1 MGRLANRKPAILV
14 GRMKLTVSK
23 TEFLDGLQAVQ
34 NAVSPRSTIPVMSNL
49 LLESGDGQIT
59 LTGTDGDL
67 TISSVIHAA
76 VHEPGSITLPSKRI
90 FSITREIASLEIDL
104 EVEPDSSD
112 CSIQAGSTFFKVR
125 GVEADEFPK
134 VDHLPSEKKILVPQ
148 DKIKSMLK
156 KTSFAI
162 SNDETR
168 YVLNGLYFKFAAG
181 KLILVATD
189 GRRLALVDE
198 PLDFPPESEGSFI
211 VPTKTVLELGRL
223 LQNKGALSIELSENR
238 VAFDLIQE
246 EEGQSVVTSTIISK
260 LIDGSYPDY
269 NQVIPREVEERI
281 ALGREEFLQALKR
294 VELMTTDKSGSA
306 KLSFSENNLVIS
318 ANTPDVGEARESI
331 AINYQGK
338 DLAVAF
344 NPTYLMDPLK
354 ALDNDEVFLELT
366 DELSPGVIKIND
378 PFLYVIMPMRLQ

>member
-1 MGRLANRKPAILV
+1 
-14 GRMKLTVSK
+14 MKLTVSK

-49 LLESGDGQIT
+49 LLEAREGHIT

-67 TISSVIHAA
+67 TISSLIHAQ
-76 VHEPGSITLPSKRI
+76 VTEPGSITLPSKKL

-104 EVEPDSSD
+104 EVDLEKLD
-112 CSIQAGSTFFKVR
+112 CSIQAGSTYFKIR
-125 GVEADEFPK
+125 GLSADEFPI
-134 VDHLPSEKKILVPQ
+134 VDHVPSEKRITLPQ

-162 SNDETR
+162 SSDESR
-168 YVLNGLYFKFAAG
+168 YVLNGLYFNFNDG
-181 KLILVATD
+181 KLIIVATD
-189 GRRLALVDE
+189 GRRLALVE
-198 PLDFPPESEGSFI
+198 EVTDFPEEAEGSFI
-211 VPTKTVLELGRL
+211 VPTKTVNELGRL
-223 LQNKGALSIELSENR
+223 LQNKGALSIELSEGR

-246 EEGQSVVTSTIISK
+246 EEGNPVVTSTIISK
-260 LIDGSYPDY
+260 LIDGSYPNY
-269 NQVIPREVEERI
+269 KQVIPNEVEERI
-281 ALGREEFLQALKR
+281 ALGREELLQALKR

-306 KLSFSENNLVIS
+306 KLSFTENNLVIS

-366 DELSPGVIKIND
+366 DELSPGVVKIND

>member
-1 MGRLANRKPAILV
+1 
-14 GRMKLTVSK
+14 MKLTVSK

-49 LLESGDGQIT
+49 LLEARDGHIT

-67 TISSVIHAA
+67 TISSLIHAQ
-76 VHEPGSITLPSKRI
+76 VSEPGSITLPSKRL

-104 EVEPDSSD
+104 EIDEETTD
-112 CSIQAGSTFFKVR
+112 CSIQAGSTYFKIR
-125 GVEADEFPK
+125 GLDADEFPK
-134 VDHLPSEKKILVPQ
+134 VDHVPSDKKITLPQ

-162 SNDETR
+162 SNDESR
-168 YVLNGLYFKFAAG
+168 YVLNGLYFNFTEG
-181 KLILVATD
+181 KLIIVATD
-189 GRRLALVDE
+189 GRRLALVE
-198 PLDFPPESEGSFI
+198 EVTDFPEEAEGSFI
-211 VPTKTVLELGRL
+211 VPTKTVNELGRL
-223 LQNKGALSIELSENR
+223 LQNKGVLTIELSEGR

-246 EEGQSVVTSTIISK
+246 EEGNPVVTSTIISK
-260 LIDGSYPDY
+260 LIDGSYPNY
-269 NQVIPREVEERI
+269 KQVIPNEVEERI
-281 ALGREEFLQALKR
+281 ALGREELLQALKR

-306 KLSFSENNLVIS
+306 KLSFTENNLVIS

-331 AINYQGK
+331 AINYQGRE
-338 DLAVAF
+338 LAVAF

-366 DELSPGVIKIND
+366 DELSPGVVKIND